1 MITYNMYICSHCNT
15 EWEQNENDEVI
26 ECPKC
31 FNKMEPVTSNGAR
44 YIYDSQQEYDRS
56 VNNEYI

>member
-1 MITYNMYICSHCNT
+1 MYICSHCNT